1 MYSLKLK
8 ASYTARILHEVM
20 TFPYENIKD
29 VVL

>member
-20 TFPYENIKD
+20 TFPYENIND

>member
-20 TFPYENIKD
+20 TFPYENIND
-29 VVL
+29 VL